1 MTKGT
6 GSPLNKEPFKI
17 RAKIIPVK
25 IPKTYKNI
33 ITSAPLP
40 GKKTEVKKA

>member
-6 GSPLNKEPFKI
+6 GSPLKRDPFKI
-17 RAKIIPVK
+17 KAKIIPVK
-25 IPKTYKNI
+25 IPKIYKKI
-33 ITSAPLP
+33 ITNAPLP